1 MTVATA
7 DRTLDVARND
17 SPCGLKSIYFAAD
30 LVGLGCSEW
39 WSACIDVGERRD
51 APFFCASRLTSAAVS
66 IKNV

>member
-30 LVGLGCSEW
+30 LVDLGCSEW
-39 WSACIDVGERRD
+39 WSACIDVGERGH
-51 APFFCASRLTSAAVS
+51 
-66 IKNV
+66 